1 MANEEFK
8 KVDDILNEF
17 GTKLL
22 TDSYDSLKKF
32 GHTAN
37 GQSSLFGKFRFQ
49 VKRQTN
55 GNLTFFFYM
64 PPHGDYIDVG
74 TRGAK
79 RKGTGGEAMVKS
91 IEDWIQ
97 ARSSLTSVANKLRS
111 EYKVKGIVK
120 RRERP
125 ISFVEAKHN
134 LAYAIKRSINKR
146 GIIKRFG
153 YKGSGFFTSLLK
165 DGRVQK
171 FEEALAKELGT
182 EVKIIITNGLIKG
195 KL

>member
-8 KVDDILNEF
+8 KVDDILDAF
-17 GTKLL
+17 GTKLVS
-22 TDSYDSLKKF
+22 DSYESLKKF

-37 GQSSLFGKFRFQ
+37 GQSSLFGKFRYQ
-49 VKRQTN
+49 VKRSSN

-64 PPHGDYIDVG
+64 PPQGDFIDVG
-74 TRGAK
+74 TKGAK

-91 IEDWIQ
+91 LEDWIQ
-97 ARSSLTSVANKLRS
+97 ARSSLTSVANRLRT
-111 EYKVKGIVK
+111 EYKVKGIVHK
-120 RRERP
+120 REKA
-125 ISFVEAKHN
+125 ISFQAAKHN
-134 LAYAIKRSINKR
+134 LAYAIKRSINKK

-165 DGRVQK
+165 DGRIQK

-182 EVKIIITNGLIKG
+182 EIKIIITNGLIKG
-195 KL
+195 KI